1 MSYTISIWWNCWCW
15 FPKSRHLTVLR
26 RVPLLEQ
33 ELLTYRNIWALPGFY
48 GVRVEL
54 LTYRNIWA
62 LPSFYGVRVELLT
75 YRNIWAHPGFVW
87 CSCWSIFRFLC
98 SVCGPLYL
106 FLSFFFWLL
115 YCLSFGYCIAFLLA
129 IVLPFFW
136 LLYCLSFLVLR
147 LLVTPLSSL
156 SIIYV
161 AAIWFKTD
169 WPVITEFS
177 LCRNT
182 MSIIPN
188 SGPVYEYYSIILHYD
203 L

>member
-1 MSYTISIWWNCWCW
+1 
-15 FPKSRHLTVLR
+15 
-26 RVPLLEQ
+26 
-33 ELLTYRNIWALPGFY
+33 
-48 GVRVEL
+48 
-54 LTYRNIWA
+54 
-62 LPSFYGVRVELLT
+62 
-75 YRNIWAHPGFVW
+75 
-87 CSCWSIFRFLC
+87 
-98 SVCGPLYL
+98 
-106 FLSFFFWLL
+106 
-115 YCLSFGYCIAFLLA
+115 
-129 IVLPFFW
+129 
-136 LLYCLSFLVLR
+136 LYCLSFLVLR

-203 L
+203 W

>member
-1 MSYTISIWWNCWCW
+1 MFYLCYPILIYVYIPVYMSNTIFIWWNCWCW

-26 RVPLLEQ
+26 RVQLLEQ
-33 ELLTYRNIWALPGFY
+33 ELLTYRNICALPDFYGVRVELLTYRNIWALPGFY

-54 LTYRNIWA
+54 LI
-62 LPSFYGVRVELLT
+62 

-87 CSCWSIFRFLC
+87 CSCWSIFSFLC
-98 SVCGPLYL
+98 SVCGPVYL
-106 FLSFFFWLL
+106 FLSF
-115 YCLSFGYCIAFLLA
+115 
-129 IVLPFFW
+129 FFW

-147 LLVTPLSSL
+147 LLVTLLSSL

-203 L
+203 W